1 MQRSGRVSIE
11 DDEVHNQDWGW
22 GGEKMRKCRWK
33 METRAGVT
41 VRERGGAEEVGR
53 RIGGK

>member
-1 MQRSGRVSIE
+1 MQRSGRVSLE

-41 VRERGGAEEVGR
+41 VRERGGAEEVGK